1 MKKICILI
9 PTFNEAKTIGQI
21 IRDLKRLSL
30 AAYVVDDGSA
40 DESASIS
47 EREGAVVMRHPRNMG
62 KGAALRTGFERIL
75 RDGFDAVLVM
85 DGDGQHTIED
95 VERFIKEEEYIGADM
110 IIGNRMLETSAMP
123 RHRVVTNKFMSGVI
137 SRLSGQYV
145 PDTQCGFRLIKREV
159 LQKVKL
165 ESSNYEIE
173 SEMILLAARERFTIE
188 SLPIKTV
195 YRDEKSR
202 INPLVDTLRFIML
215 MAKIL
220 CRR

>member
-1 MKKICILI
+1 MKKICVLI
-9 PTFNEAKTIGQI
+9 PSFNEARTIGQLI
-21 IRDLKRLSL
+21 SDLKKLSFSV
-30 AAYVVDDGSA
+30 YVVDDGSC
-40 DESASIS
+40 DDSAAIS
-47 EREGAVVMRHPRNMG
+47 ERSGAVVLRHPKNQG

-75 RDGFDAVLVM
+75 QDGFDAVLVM

-95 VERFIKEEEYIGADM
+95 AERFIKEEEYIGADM

-123 RHRVVTNKFMSGVI
+123 HHRVVTNKFMSGMI

-145 PDTQCGFRLIKREV
+145 PDTQCGFRLIKKEV
-159 LQKVKL
+159 LKKIKL
-165 ESSNYEIE
+165 ISSNYEIE
-173 SEMILLAARERFTIE
+173 SEMILRAAREGFTIE

-202 INPLVDTLRFIML
+202 INPVIDTLRFIML

-220 CRR
+220 CSR

>member
-1 MKKICILI
+1 MKKICVLI
-9 PTFNEAKTIGQI
+9 PTFNEARTIGQI

-30 AAYVVDDGSA
+30 AVYVVDDGSS
-40 DESASIS
+40 DDSASIS
-47 EREGAVVMRHPRNMG
+47 EREGAAVIRHPRNQG
-62 KGAALRTGFERIL
+62 KGAALRTGFARIL
-75 RDGFDAVLVM
+75 QDGFDAVLVM

-110 IIGNRMLETSAMP
+110 IIGNRMLETSLMP
-123 RHRVVTNKFMSGVI
+123 QHRFVTNKFMSGVI

-159 LQKVKL
+159 LQKIRL

-173 SEMILLAARERFTIE
+173 SEMILRAAREHFSIE

-195 YRDEKSR
+195 YKDEKSR
-202 INPLVDTLRFIML
+202 INPVVDTLRFIML
-215 MAKIL
+215 MAKII
-220 CRR
+220 CSR